1 MFGAMIVSVSSWQAI
16 QSGAFGLKVILLLC
30 LEFEKPVK
38 STCTQQRSA
47 RDTLLLNVLFA

>member
-1 MFGAMIVSVSSWQAI
+1 MIVSVSSWQAI